1 MILSLPFFLLSSS
14 PLTSL
19 TFHSSPSRRKMLQ
32 QQQKRE
38 MKARRDQ
45 RKMQEKMRR
54 EQKKREVKIRQHSEK
69 ELKRRQKEDNRRQE
83 LGLANVVRLHDL
95 DLSSQKGRAQAQFI
109 DAATAA
115 IF

>member
-1 MILSLPFFLLSSS
+1 
-14 PLTSL
+14 
-19 TFHSSPSRRKMLQ
+19 
-32 QQQKRE
+32 

-54 EQKKREVKIRQHSEK
+54 EQKKREAKAHQQAEK
-69 ELKRRQKEDNRRQE
+69 ERKKRQKEEDRRHQ
-83 LGLANVVRLHDL
+83 LGLGNVVRLHEI
-95 DLSSQKGRAQAQFI
+95 DLSSQKGKAQAQFI